1 MHAYE
6 MHAYKRYTPM
16 RYTHAYRRYTPI
28 RGATYAYKVHTYEA
42 YTSDFDLSLS
52 PYVLPYRS
60 AYHCVGRH
68 AVIRYGAPE
77 WFPEFSALTI
87 FRNLVSWFQTCVSK
101 IFSNRGLIRKHLQ
114 TICSS
119 RIKNILLAYM
129 F

>member
-1 MHAYE
+1 MHVCKMHAC
-6 MHAYKRYTPM
+6 
-16 RYTHAYRRYTPI
+16 RRYTPI
-28 RGATYAYKVHTYEA
+28 RGATYAYEVHTCEA

-52 PYVLPYRS
+52 PLCLAIP
-60 AYHCVGRH
+60 VGIPLCRH

-87 FRNLVSWFQTCVSK
+87 FRNLVSWFQTSVSK

-119 RIKNILLAYM
+119 RIKNIFLA
-129 F
+129 